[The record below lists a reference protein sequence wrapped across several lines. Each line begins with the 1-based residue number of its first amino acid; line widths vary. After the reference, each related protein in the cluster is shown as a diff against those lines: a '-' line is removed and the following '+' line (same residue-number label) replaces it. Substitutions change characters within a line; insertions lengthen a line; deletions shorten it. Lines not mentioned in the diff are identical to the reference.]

1 MGLDIDTSG
10 LRHAGELV
18 HAAGEALHQQLEA
31 DVPPCG
37 DDEVSKA
44 LMDNLNAWQRW
55 LVQHIKAGAQ
65 QAFGAAAGIHSTA
78 SGFDTQDT
86 AAAAAYGG
94 AGGHAP
100 AATPAAAHS
109 GPGAEG
115 AAPAGPPATSPVPDI
130 SGRDGE
136 KLALALHSGAGPTPA
151 LAKAAQWEGVATQAV
166 TAHTALTG
174 ARTQL
179 LASGHAAMS
188 APLLTRLDLAIGWTQ
203 QVATHASALANG
215 YSTAAGAHT
224 TATTAVGH
232 PTVWRTTKTN
242 LAEARADP
250 FGAPRAQAYQTQ
262 LTGMQHTAR
271 VTLTGYTTT
280 GKAAGTPPSTLT
292 PGPGL
297 APNTP
302 IAPGSPT
309 PNTGDKPGETDQQ
322 DDPPAPKSGD
332 GSPQTSKSSASGEGS
347 GFQDMLGSLMGA
359 LGPLMQSFGQGNPL
373 QSLGQLGQ
381 QLSQQAGNLA
391 KATKPPIKPAA
402 LTHAHPA
409 GGGAHKGGGGGSP
422 IKPAALGGVH
432 SAGLTGTPASSPPT
446 GPSKPAAASPA
457 TSSSGSGGMGM
468 MPMGRHGEGTES
480 KKVHSYEQPI
490 PEVDSEGRPGV
501 VGAAEKAE
509 PVVKPDAHNAVK
521 ARIAARKKETSTRD
535 DA

>member
-10 LRHAGELV
+10 LRRAGELV
-18 HAAGEALHQQLEA
+18 HAAGEVLHQQLDA

-55 LVQHIKAGAQ
+55 LVAHLKAGAQ
-65 QAFGAAAGIHSTA
+65 QAFSAAAGIHNA
-78 SGFDTQDT
+78 AGGFDTHDA

-100 AATPAAAHS
+100 AATPAAAHN
-109 GPGAEG
+109 GPGAAG
-115 AAPAGPPATSPVPDI
+115 AAPAGPPANSPVPDI

-136 KLALALHSGAGPTPA
+136 KLALALHSGAGPAPA
-151 LAKAAQWEGVATQAV
+151 LAKAAQWEGVAAQAV

-188 APLLTRLDLAIGWTQ
+188 APLVTRLDRAIGWTQ

-224 TATTAVGH
+224 TATTAVAH

-242 LAEARADP
+242 LAQARADP

-280 GKAAGTPPSTLT
+280 GTAASTPPSTLP

-302 IAPGSPT
+302 NAPGSPT
-309 PNTGDKPGETDQQ
+309 PNTGDKPGQTDQQ
-322 DDPPAPKSGD
+322 DDPQTPKAGD
-332 GSPQTSKSSASGEGS
+332 GTPQTSKATSGEGS

-359 LGPLMQSFGQGNPL
+359 LGPLMQSLGQGNPL

-381 QLSQQAGNLA
+381 QLGQQAGNLA

-422 IKPAALGGVH
+422 IKPAGLGGVH
-432 SAGLTGTPASSPPT
+432 SAGLTGTPASSPPA
-446 GPSKPAAASPA
+446 GPSKPAAPAAASA
-457 TSSSGSGGMGM
+457 SGSGGMGM
-468 MPMGRHGEGTES
+468 MPMGRNAEGTDS

-490 PEVDSEGRPGV
+490 PEVESEGRPGV
-501 VGAAEKAE
+501 VGAATKPE
-509 PVVKPDAHNAVK
+509 PVVKPEAHNAVK
-521 ARIAARKKETSTRD
+521 ARIAARKKETATGD

>member
-18 HAAGEALHQQLEA
+18 HAAGEALHQQLES

-65 QAFGAAAGIHSTA
+65 QAFSAAAGIHSTA

-109 GPGAEG
+109 GPGAAG

-136 KLALALHSGAGPTPA
+136 KLALALHSGAGPAPA

-188 APLLTRLDLAIGWTQ
+188 SPLLTRLDRAIGWTQ

-280 GKAAGTPPSTLT
+280 GKAAGTPPGTLP

-302 IAPGSPT
+302 NAPGSPT
-309 PNTGDKPGETDQQ
+309 PNTGDKPGQTDQQ
-322 DDPPAPKSGD
+322 DDPPTPKSGD

-422 IKPAALGGVH
+422 IKPAPLGGVH

-446 GPSKPAAASPA
+446 GPSKAAASPA
-457 TSSSGSGGMGM
+457 AASSSGSGGMGM

-521 ARIAARKKETSTRD
+521 ARIAARKKETSTRGD
-535 DA
+535 T

>member
-1 MGLDIDTSG
+1 MDLDIDTSG
-10 LRHAGELV
+10 LRRAGELV
-18 HAAGEALHQQLEA
+18 HAAGEVLEQQLDA
-31 DVPPCG
+31 DAPPCG
-37 DDEVSKA
+37 EDDVSKA

-55 LVQHIKAGAQ
+55 LVQHLKAGAH
-65 QAFGAAAGIHSTA
+65 QAFSAAAGIHNTA
-78 SGFDTQDT
+78 TGFDTQDS

-94 AGGHAP
+94 AGGHAA
-100 AATPAAAHS
+100 AATPAAAHH
-109 GPGAEG
+109 GPGAAS
-115 AAPAGPPATSPVPDI
+115 AAPAGPPATTPVPDI
-130 SGRDGE
+130 SGREGE
-136 KLALALHSGAGPTPA
+136 KLAQALHSGAGPAPA
-151 LAKAAQWEGVATQAV
+151 LGKAAQWEGVAAQAV

-188 APLLTRLDLAIGWTQ
+188 TPLLTRLDRAIGWTQ

-224 TATTAVGH
+224 TATTAVAH
-232 PTVWRTTKTN
+232 PTVWRTTKQN

-262 LTGMQHTAR
+262 LTGMQQTAR
-271 VTLTGYTTT
+271 VTMTGYTTT
-280 GKAAGTPPSTLT
+280 GTAVSTPPSTLP

-302 IAPGSPT
+302 DAPGSP
-309 PNTGDKPGETDQQ
+309 PQKPGDKPGQTDQQ
-322 DDPPAPKSGD
+322 DDPQAQSPGDGTPQTTKPATSGD
-332 GSPQTSKSSASGEGS
+332 S

-359 LGPLMQSFGQGNPL
+359 LGPLMQSLGQSNPL

-381 QLSQQAGNLA
+381 QLGQQAGNLA

-422 IKPAALGGVH
+422 IKAAGLGGVH
-432 SAGLTGTPASSPPT
+432 SAALTGAPASSPPA
-446 GPSKPAAASPA
+446 GPSKPAVSPA
-457 TSSSGSGGMGM
+457 AASSSGSGGMGM
-468 MPMGRHGEGTES
+468 MPMGRHGEGEQS
-480 KKVHSYEQPI
+480 KRVHSYEQPI
-490 PEVDSEGRPGV
+490 PEVESEGRPGV
-501 VGAAEKAE
+501 VGATAKEE
-509 PVVKPDAHNAVK
+509 PVVKPEAHNAVK
-521 ARIAARKKETSTRD
+521 ARIAARKKQTATGD